1 MNASRLER
9 LITHFSCTYTSFCCH
24 VPVFYPS
31 TAPSQL
37 PNPLYNFLCLCTLDD
52 REFFSQKRGEVRL
65 QKYPSR
71 SLHVTH
77 AQSLNLYACILHFF
91 LLISLFYFSIFF
103 FTTYSFILVHLV
115 PFLSLFFF
123 FFVQPLSFSLCTEFI
138 QVYMYIFHRPSS
150 MPSLITFALP
160 IGSIKS
166 VLLLF
171 RTPPLVSCVA
181 CAPTFY
187 AIKKHTI

>member
-1 MNASRLER
+1 MHSRWQRILLTEEGR
-9 LITHFSCTYTSFCCH
+9 GSPAKISIKVFARHTRTKFEFICVYPTFFFAHFTFLFLNFFFHYVFFHSRPSCS
-24 VPVFYPS
+24 
-31 TAPSQL
+31 
-37 PNPLYNFLCLCTLDD
+37 
-52 REFFSQKRGEVRL
+52 
-65 QKYPSR
+65 
-71 SLHVTH
+71 
-77 AQSLNLYACILHFF
+77 
-91 LLISLFYFSIFF
+91 ISLS
-103 FTTYSFILVHLV
+103 
-115 PFLSLFFF
+115 FFF

-187 AIKKHTI
+187 AIKKHTIWHTFLGGKRRLSYAQIEPWYCSGTPSKRLH